1 MFYNADAVLVKSD
14 VQKAHCKKH
23 ALTTAIIVFFVGS
36 RFVLIIS
43 PNDSLAQNDL
53 CTILLHYKTNN

>member
-14 VQKAHCKKH
+14 VQKACFFF
-23 ALTTAIIVFFVGS
+23 VFVFLFFVVGS

-53 CTILLHYKTNN
+53 CTILLRYKTNN